1 MYNILITD
9 IIYHIHTGIKKY
21 SMNLAK
27 YFLERYITRYNNQ
40 WYCHLCK
47 LENLTDA
54 KCHLQEVHPN
64 IGIRISDFSHNLSN
78 AKCKKLLNH
87 GITIKNNLEDERC
100 STKYFC
106 IPCKSSIPSLINV
119 DEHLK
124 EKKHRTCISSNSKLF
139 NYGIITQD
147 VLQNYNAEYFC
158 IFCNCS
164 IPTLDHVNEHLKG
177 KKHQICKSDSKPEL
191 LNHGIIM
198 EDFLQNCDVKYFC
211 VPCNCSISALKNID
225 KHLQE
230 RKHQRYISSIKSSI
244 SNKQHSNEN
253 ISDNVFINVK
263 TQMEHINKSKFLAE
277 MQPVC
282 ENKLTN
288 DKSINGHKIKEEEDS
303 ITSSVSYQ
311 KDSNSNNV
319 LQVERCVNMC
329 FCSLCDKFDNKLN
342 MSKHVRDKRHIS
354 AISALKINQEATYII
369 ILENDRKT
377 IKPLQLNSRKLDGT
391 MWPEYIK
398 TMSNVIICDRC
409 NIPINET
416 DIINHDI
423 TIHKEYMKSSM
434 EYIFHS
440 TLPIN
445 KKNVNIFNYY
455 PMFKCSFCNEIIH
468 GISMLK
474 IHFSSFQHKENI
486 KLLITTKK
494 QEYNDCRNIE
504 SFFEL
509 LEFLNII
516 SFENNDNIIQTM
528 EQPVMY
534 VKNRLASFHKN
545 SDNLVEN
552 KFSYVCIACKNKFGG
567 IQNVIEHLSTK
578 KKHLKHFKNILLTY
592 NHIYN
597 ICTIKELDINK
608 TRAAESS
615 ICIENMSI
623 NTLEEH
629 NINKIQTAQYIDNNS
644 DLINTNT
651 DSKNDILS
659 QNRENNSGLFMPDH
673 ISIEIKQL
681 IRNIPVGKNI
691 NNKIVRPKQ
700 TNNVLDR
707 YNRMYHTI
715 FLDFEKIMF
724 TYNQDKLKEI
734 ESSLQLYAL
743 QNKNMLCLVCNVAHS
758 INIHILYEHIRSEQH
773 IIQLTQLHKNSEERR
788 LNLLKESIQVNY
800 TNFKCYACNRNEK
813 WVHYGEAWIEEH
825 IRYPTHKKKHK
836 ELIKN
841 IERMLLSEEELYSLW
856 YNIQY
861 FACVECNAR
870 FKIKIEFMEHLYQK
884 HENVFLNIKNSSE
897 FDFCITCATLWYRN
911 LSRCKKSVYQ
921 RHCEKRTH
929 QYLKKSND
937 FAIMSLPQSLQEL
950 LKNINKTVA
959 HLFKLSN
966 DALND
971 KRTIQLV
978 DDLTNAF
985 ETQQFDVEVYMFGS
999 RVTGLASSESDI
1011 DIYLNFG
1018 KYICFIYI
1026 IFFTYTNR
1034 IIKNCL

>member
-1 MYNILITD
+1 
-9 IIYHIHTGIKKY
+9 
-21 SMNLAK
+21 MNAK
-27 YFLERYITRYNNQ
+27 YYLERHITRYNEQ
-40 WYCHLCK
+40 WYCYLCK

-54 KCHLQEVHPN
+54 KYHLQEVHPD
-64 IGIRISDFSHNLSN
+64 ICIRISDFSHNLSN

-87 GITIKNNLEDERC
+87 GITIKNILEDERC

-106 IPCKSSIPSLINV
+106 IPCKSSISSLINV

-124 EKKHRTCISSNSKLF
+124 GKKHRTCISSKPKLF
-139 NYGIITQD
+139 NRGIITQD
-147 VLQNYNAEYFC
+147 VLQNCNAKYFC

-177 KKHQICKSDSKPEL
+177 KKHQICKSDIKPEL

-198 EDFLQNCDVKYFC
+198 EDLLQNCDVKYFC
-211 VPCNCSISALKNID
+211 VPCNCSIFALRQIN

-230 RKHQRYISSIKSSI
+230 KKHQRYISSIKSNI
-244 SNKQHSNEN
+244 SNKQQHSNEN
-253 ISDNVFINVK
+253 ISDNVSVNVK

-277 MQPVC
+277 IQPVC

-288 DKSINGHKIKEEEDS
+288 DNSINGHKIKEEEES
-303 ITSSVSYQ
+303 ITSSESYQ

-342 MSKHVRDKRHIS
+342 MSEHAQDKRHIS

-369 ILENDRKT
+369 ILENDRRT

-409 NIPINET
+409 NIPIKET

-434 EYIFHS
+434 EYISDS
-440 TLPIN
+440 TLPVN
-445 KKNVNIFNYY
+445 SKNVNIFNYY

-468 GISMLK
+468 GISMLE
-474 IHFSSFQHKENI
+474 IHFSSFQHNENI

-534 VKNRLASFHKN
+534 VKNHFASFHKS
-545 SDNLVEN
+545 SDNVAEN
-552 KFSYVCIACKNKFGG
+552 KFSYVCIACKSKFHA
-567 IQNVIEHLSTK
+567 IQSVIEHLSTK
-578 KKHLKHFKNILLTY
+578 GRHLKHFKNILLTY

-597 ICTIKELDINK
+597 VCTTKELDINK
-608 TRAAESS
+608 TQAAESP
-615 ICIENMSI
+615 ICIENISI

-651 DSKNDILS
+651 DSKDDILS

-673 ISIEIKQL
+673 ISIEIKQF
-681 IRNIPVGKNI
+681 IRNIPVEKNI
-691 NNKIVRPKQ
+691 NKIVGTKQ
-700 TNNVLDR
+700 KNNVLDR
-707 YNRMYHTI
+707 YNRMYYI
-715 FLDFEKIMF
+715 KFLNFEKIMF

-734 ESSLQLYAL
+734 ESSLKLYAL
-743 QNKNMLCLVCNVAHS
+743 QNKNMLCLACDVAHS

-788 LNLLKESIQVNY
+788 LNLLKESIKVNY
-800 TNFKCYACNRNEK
+800 TNFKCYACNKNEK
-813 WVHYGEAWIEEH
+813 WVHYGESWIKEH

-841 IERMLLSEEELYSLW
+841 IKCMLSEEELYSLW

-870 FKIKIEFMEHLYQK
+870 FKIKMEFMEHLYQK
-884 HENVFLNIKNSSE
+884 HKNVLNKKNSSE
-897 FDFCITCATLWYRN
+897 FDFCITCATLWYKN
-911 LSRCKKSVYQ
+911 LSRCEQSVYQ
-921 RHCEKRTH
+921 RHCRKRTH
-929 QYLKKSND
+929 QYLTKSND

-959 HLFKLSN
+959 HLFKSSN

-971 KRTIQLV
+971 ERTIQLV
-978 DDLTNAF
+978 DDLKNTF
-985 ETQQFDVEVYMFGS
+985 ETQQFDVEVHMFGS
-999 RVTGLASSESDI
+999 RITGLASSESDV

-1026 IFFTYTNR
+1026 IFLH
-1034 IIKNCL
+1034 IHIES